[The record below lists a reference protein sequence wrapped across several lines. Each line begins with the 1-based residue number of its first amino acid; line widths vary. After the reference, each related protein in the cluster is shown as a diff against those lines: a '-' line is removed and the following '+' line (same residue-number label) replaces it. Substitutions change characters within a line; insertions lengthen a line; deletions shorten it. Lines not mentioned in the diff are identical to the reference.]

1 MSVFALI
8 LIVLAIGLV
17 GFVLG
22 RRKGAALPDAPG
34 AKIHS
39 RPVYHGSYV
48 FSWAVVPAFLLMAAW
63 LAISP
68 IVVFSTVERRIEADT
83 QSASASLCRSLVRT
97 LGQGIRALPADEQV
111 GLDTAGISQIKP
123 LFERRGIPLPGGAT
137 DAMVPIAV
145 EKNHMEDVSRLAMT
159 GAVLVVSVVG
169 LFLSLSRIAV
179 RLRARNKVERIVK
192 VFLILCSSI
201 AILTTVGIVCSM
213 LFESIDFFSRISP
226 SSFFFGT
233 VWEPRFA
240 AAGSQAAGQFGII
253 PLLAGTLYIAFVAM
267 LFAVPVGLFAA
278 IYMAEYASSRVRS
291 IVKPLLEVLAGIPTI
306 VYGFFALI
314 TVGPFLRDI
323 SADINGLLT
332 GNLTGFIQA
341 QSILTAGLV
350 MGIMLIPFVSSLSD
364 DIITAVPRSLRDG
377 SMGLGAT
384 PSETVKKV
392 VLPAALPGI
401 VSALLLTASRAI
413 GETMIV
419 VLAAGIAANITL
431 NPFEAMTTVTV
442 KIVSQLTGDLDFTSP
457 QSLVAFALG
466 ITLFVM
472 TLILNIIALAIV
484 RKYREQYD

>member
-8 LIVLAIGLV
+8 LIVLAIGV
-17 GFVLG
+17 AGYVLG
-22 RRKGAALPDAPG
+22 RRKGAALPDAPN
-34 AKIHS
+34 AKVHS
-39 RPVYHGSYV
+39 RPTYHGAYV
-48 FSWAVVPAFLLMAAW
+48 FCWATVPAFLLMALW

-68 IVVFSTVERRIEADT
+68 AVIFATVESRLESDT
-83 QSASASLCRSLVRT
+83 QSASISLGRSLVRS
-97 LGQGIRALPADEQV
+97 LGQGIRALPADEQR
-111 GLDTAGISQIKP
+111 GLENAGIAQLQP
-123 LFERRGIPLPGGAT
+123 LFERRSIPLPGGAT
-137 DAMVPIAV
+137 DAMVPIAI
-145 EKNHMEDVSRLAMT
+145 EKNRMEDTSRLAMT
-159 GAVLVVSVVG
+159 VVVIVLALGG
-169 LFLSLSRIAV
+169 LFLSQSRIAV
-179 RLRARNKVERIVK
+179 RLRARNKVEQVVK
-192 VFLILCSSI
+192 VFLVVCSSI

-213 LFESIDFFSRISP
+213 LFESIDFFQRISP
-226 SSFFFGT
+226 ADFFFGT

-267 LFAVPVGLFAA
+267 VFAVPVGLFAA

-332 GNLTGFIQA
+332 GDYTGFIQA

-384 PSETVKKV
+384 PSETVKRV